1 MNERF
6 NAYEKTLDDF
16 SDEILV
22 ECKNCKKKADLK
34 KHENG
39 FKVTCL
45 KCGYN
50 KKHPDTLNRPLEEL
64 WLSIQLKEGELWAY
78 NLEHL
83 EFIKNHISANLRE
96 RTLENISNKSIGSR
110 LPKWMT
116 SKSNRNDV
124 LKAIEKLKNK

>member
-1 MNERF
+1 MR
-6 NAYEKTLDDF
+6 L
-16 SDEILV
+16 
-22 ECKNCKKKADLK
+22 
-34 KHENG
+34 
-39 FKVTCL
+39 
-45 KCGYN
+45 N

>member
-1 MNERF
+1 MERF
-6 NAYEKTLDDF
+6 NGYEKSLNDF
-16 SDEILV
+16 SDEILIV
-22 ECKNCKKKADLK
+22 CNNCNEKAILK
-34 KHENG
+34 KNDKC

-50 KKHPDTLNRPLEEL
+50 KMYSNSLNNPVHKL
-64 WLSIQLKEGELWAY
+64 WLRIELNDGDLWAY

-83 EFIKNHISANLRE
+83 EFLKNHISAGLRE

-116 SKSNRNDV
+116 SKKNRVDV
-124 LKAIEKLKNK
+124 LKAIEKLKRK